1 MVGCKQRNQKLKN
14 KKMENDRSLL
24 IEQLK
29 QATNVLITVNNNP
42 TVDQLSACIGLTLL
56 LNKLG
61 KHGTAVFSGE
71 VPSTLE
77 FLKPEETIEKNTDS
91 LRDFIISLDKAKAD
105 KLRYKVEDTMVK
117 IFITPYKTSISDKDL
132 EFSQG
137 DFNVDV
143 VIALGI
149 HDREQLDQA
158 IVAHGRILHDA
169 TVISV
174 NTQTGNNLGTIN
186 WVDEQAS
193 SLCEMLASIAD
204 ELQPQSLD
212 AQMATALLTGVVAE
226 TERFSNEKTSSVTM
240 NVSSKLMAVGANQ
253 QLIATQL
260 EAPEPELIPEPEQ
273 LTEEPKHD
281 DKDDDG
287 AILIDHPEDKHLE
300 IAELP
305 PIDPVDPNEIHID
318 NEGTLKKAAQLAE
331 EEQAARLKQAEE
343 VTTVGSMPDQQAYS
357 TPSNVL
363 PADQVPVSY
372 QVTEPPVMGGTL
384 TAGAAPEPLEP
395 STDPLSSSIPVNE
408 PVLDHTENVTPQP
421 MANLSDIVSQ
431 SSPGEEPDQDVDP
444 IAVANQQSLQQLEE
458 SVHSD
463 ASATSKT
470 PGVVAPTDAIDKTSA
485 ILPVV
490 DPSVGIDSARDAVQN
505 VFNDAVLNGV
515 IPPET
520 PAAFNAQPVNLD
532 MGHDQQSAPSPV
544 GANMLDSS
552 TGQQPFPTN
561 LVPPTTELPAE
572 NTGTTVEN
580 PSAPPPVPPPMM
592 PPVIP
597 QNPQA

>member
-1 MVGCKQRNQKLKN
+1 MVVSDQRNQKLKN
-14 KKMENDRSLL
+14 KKMENDRTLL

-42 TVDQLSACIGLTLL
+42 TVDQLAACIGLTLL

-61 KHGTAVFSGE
+61 KHGTAVFSGD

-77 FLKPEETIEKNTDS
+77 FLKPEDTIEKNTDS

-169 TVISV
+169 TVMSI
-174 NTQTGNNLGTIN
+174 NTQAGNNIGTIN

-193 SLCEMLASIAD
+193 SLSEMLTGIAD

-226 TERFSNEKTSSVTM
+226 TERFSNEKTSSATM
-240 NVSSKLMAVGANQ
+240 AVSSKLMAAGANQ
-253 QLIATQL
+253 QLVATQL
-260 EAPEPELIPEPEQ
+260 EPPEPEQ
-273 LTEEPKHD
+273 PPAREQPPEPEQPPEEEK
-281 DKDDDG
+281 KEDDG
-287 AILIDHPEDKHLE
+287 AIVIEHPEDKLPE
-300 IAELP
+300 MPELP
-305 PIDPVDPNEIHID
+305 PVDPVDPNEIHID
-318 NEGTLKKAAQLAE
+318 DEGTLKKATQLAE
-331 EEQAARLKQAEE
+331 EEQKAQEKREEEAVPPAQPAEE
-343 VTTVGSMPDQQAYS
+343 SQQQPVVVPDS
-357 TPSNVL
+357 D
-363 PADQVPVSY
+363 PASA
-372 QVTEPPVMGGTL
+372 QVTEPPVLGGTL
-384 TAGAAPEPLEP
+384 TASAAPEVLDP
-395 STDPLSSSIPVNE
+395 STDPLSASTPTDGST
-408 PVLDHTENVTPQP
+408 LDHAAGSVPQP
-421 MANLSDIVSQ
+421 MTNLSDVMSQ
-431 SSPGEEPDQDVDP
+431 SSSGDSLDESQDVDP
-444 IAVANQQSLQQLEE
+444 ITAANQQSLQQLEE
-458 SVHSD
+458 SVHAAAQPLEAVMPQDPALNPAQSVND
-463 ASATSKT
+463 PT
-470 PGVVAPTDAIDKTSA
+470 VALD
-485 ILPVV
+485 
-490 DPSVGIDSARDAVQN
+490 GARDAVQD
-505 VFNDAVLNGV
+505 VFNNADVTGTAPL
-515 IPPET
+515 ET

-532 MGHDQQSAPSPV
+532 MGHDQPVVTSPADNT
-544 GANMLDSS
+544 GIDPS

-561 LVPPTTELPAE
+561 LVPPTNELPAE

-580 PSAPPPVPPPMM
+580 PTAPPPVPPPMM
-592 PPVIP
+592 PPMP
-597 QNPQA
+597 PANPQI